1 MKVLLVSNFY
11 YGRGGDCTY
20 LFSLKK
26 LLEEKGHSVVIFS
39 MHHPQNYDSEFSK
52 YFVSYISFPDEL
64 KHFSLSAA
72 FDVLSRTVFSLE
84 AKLKIEKLIEEEK
97 PDIAHLQNIYH
108 HITPSIF
115 YSLKKNN
122 IPIVW
127 TLHDYNT
134 ICPNTSFLSNDMICE
149 RCKKW
154 KYYWPS
160 IVKCKKNSF
169 SASTMAAI
177 ETTLHRIMNVNDL
190 IDVFIT
196 PSQFL
201 RNKLIEYGF
210 NGDNIECLNNFIDVE
225 LDDED
230 IDSGDYYLY
239 VGRLSQEKG
248 LKTLIDAALKTDS
261 GKLKI
266 LGDGPLR
273 EELKSY
279 IASKTTDSSI
289 ELLGHIEHKEVI
301 KLLKGCRFVILPTE
315 CYENFPYSIIE
326 AFACGKP
333 VIGSRLGGIPEIV
346 RNWETGLLFEAGD
359 SDNLSLKIKFLMNHP
374 SKAVEMGEAARK
386 FVEQELSRDKYYDRL
401 TDIYTGLLKIKEPT
415 R

>member
-1 MKVLLVSNFY
+1 MKVLIVNNFY

-26 LLEEKGHSVVIFS
+26 LLEDKGHQVIVFS
-39 MHHPQNYDSEFSK
+39 MHHPENYDSEFSRH
-52 YFVSYISFPDEL
+52 FVSYISFPDEL
-64 KHFSLSAA
+64 KNFTLSAG

-84 AKLKIEKLIEEEK
+84 SKLKIDKLIEEEK

-108 HITPSIF
+108 HITPSVL
-115 YSLKKNN
+115 YSLRKNK

-127 TLHDYNT
+127 TLHDYNI
-134 ICPNTSFLSNDMICE
+134 ICPNTSFLAHDSICE
-149 RCKKW
+149 KCKTS
-154 KYYWPS
+154 KYYWPAL
-160 IVKCKKNSF
+160 VKCKKNSF

-177 ETTLHRIMNVNDL
+177 ETTLHRVMNVNDL
-190 IDVFIT
+190 VDIFIT

-201 RNKLIEYGF
+201 RKKMIEYGF
-210 NGDNIECLNNFIDVE
+210 QGDNIVCLNNFNEVE
-225 LDDED
+225 LSNDS
-230 IDSGDYYLY
+230 IDSAGYYIYL
-239 VGRLSQEKG
+239 GRLSQEKG
-248 LKTLIDAALKTDS
+248 LRTLIDAALANT

-279 IASKTTDSSI
+279 VASRTKNNTIEFLGHLEHQEVI
-289 ELLGHIEHKEVI
+289 ELVK
-301 KLLKGCRFVILPTE
+301 KCSFVILPSE

-333 VIGSRLGGIPEIV
+333 VIASRLGGIPEIV

-359 SDNLSLKIKFLMNHP
+359 SDNLSLKIKFFLNHP
-374 SKAVEMGEAARK
+374 LKAVEMGEAARK
-386 FVEQELSRDKYYDRL
+386 FVEQELSRDKHYEKL
-401 TDIYTGLLKIKEPT
+401 IDIYTGLLKIQEPIA
-415 R
+415 